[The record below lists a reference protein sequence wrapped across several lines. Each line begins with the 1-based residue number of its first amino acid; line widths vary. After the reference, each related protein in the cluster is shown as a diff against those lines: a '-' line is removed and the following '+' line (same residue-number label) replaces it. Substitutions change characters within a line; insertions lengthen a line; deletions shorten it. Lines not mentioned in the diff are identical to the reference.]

1 VQRYIS
7 VILFLLASC
16 STLHGENDIPLPRI
30 ITPTE
35 MFPTPTHTLSLF
47 YINKTKTQLFKNSE
61 TGPYIRSEPLIW
73 LPMQNISSF
82 FDDGI
87 PVIKNGFLK
96 YYPLPDNATRLWD
109 YDWKTDTLAYSDVR
123 EDITS
128 CSDIVTWN
136 LRIHNYQDNSD
147 YLIMDRVSNAKWSP
161 DVYPGTNEHLL
172 AVEICRRQLIVFPLE
187 KLEEKTIISENADPW
202 FTWSPDSKWISYVT
216 DTNLVIIPSKGGQE
230 NIISTNIPWGGSVF
244 DTDIWLKGHNVIILT
259 GNPFQFINLETS
271 ESFIPTD
278 LQGNPPEEFRGYKY
292 LWNDKSHTLVSYGE
306 YYSSDRIIFIYI
318 LSEDLHTIVDKHMIG
333 TKYRSNSENI
343 SEIPV
348 AWWVPGESIITYSK
362 KIWSVMDD
370 NSLIMFFPKI

>member
-1 VQRYIS
+1 
-7 VILFLLASC
+7 
-16 STLHGENDIPLPRI
+16 
-30 ITPTE
+30 

-172 AVEICRRQLIVFPLE
+172 AVEICRRKLIVFPLE
-187 KLEEKTIISENADPW
+187 NLEEKTIISENADPW

-333 TKYRSNSENI
+333 TKYRGNSENI